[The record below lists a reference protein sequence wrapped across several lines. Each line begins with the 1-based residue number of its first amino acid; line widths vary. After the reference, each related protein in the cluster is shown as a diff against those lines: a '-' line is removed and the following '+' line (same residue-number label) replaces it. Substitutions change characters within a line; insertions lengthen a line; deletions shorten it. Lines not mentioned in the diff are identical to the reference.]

1 MPDRNPPNNTAPG
14 VEALGD
20 PTTVRGRLALLGWRS
35 LSAWAAAHGHDRKM
49 TDYAVRTWGRPGHGK
64 ARACYGGITLAILR
78 DLASTITES
87 RRPDGQL
94 EF

>member
-1 MPDRNPPNNTAPG
+1 MQNRNPIDRPDPD
-14 VEALGD
+14 VSALGD
-20 PTTVRGRLALLGWRS
+20 VTTVRGRLALLGWRS
-35 LSAWAAAHGHDRKM
+35 LSAWAKAHGYDR
-49 TDYAVRTWGRPGHGK
+49 THVDYAVRTWGRPGHGK

-78 DLASTITES
+78 DLAATITHS